1 MTAPEPETDT
11 PWLTYSC
18 ALIALCCAINISGF
32 LEALCKFS
40 TAFLVTFM
48 LTYGLATMIVEFVQS
63 YESKRQAFQ
72 ESLKAL
78 DKQDSRRDWE
88 RMQRVDSWRNE
99 TAPSLTW
106 GASFA
111 ADGNLGRPMRKKV
124 KEEKVNKYKNKLRKK
139 LSEVLTSKG

>member
-1 MTAPEPETDT
+1 
-11 PWLTYSC
+11 
-18 ALIALCCAINISGF
+18 
-32 LEALCKFS
+32 
-40 TAFLVTFM
+40 M

-88 RMQRVDSWRNE
+88 RMQRVDPWRNE

-124 KEEKVNKYKNKLRKK
+124 KEEKVNKYENKLRKK